1 MRNPFFALLSLSWLA
16 LLSGCGGSGPIPIVS
31 DIQAANSGT
40 PGALLTYGQPVQ
52 FSISGSFLD
61 GGLGVE
67 ASGCTGL
74 VSVGVISGTAAT
86 WRCTADAVGSGAVSV
101 KVTTD
106 TGTDLLAKAFDT
118 APPAAPV
125 VLSIKADNLMY
136 SKTTQLTMTGYS
148 LEKEFNVSVQYCKGL
163 ALVSGGSST
172 SKSVTCKVA
181 AAGVGAIKFEA
192 KLADG
197 TPLMVRSFDVPNPQV
212 TMVTSLGTLA
222 LELNPTAAP
231 LSTDN
236 FLQYVNDK
244 FYDNTL
250 IHRIVKSGIFVAQ
263 GGWLT
268 PTPAIQA
275 GQRAAIALEV
285 GKGLSNVKGTVA
297 MARTA
302 DLNSATSQFFFNLSD
317 NTALDTAS
325 GGYAVFGKVVSGT
338 EVLDAMSS
346 TPTSTQYGL
355 ADFPSQNL
363 LVQSVSQS
371 K

>member
-1 MRNPFFALLSLSWLA
+1 
-16 LLSGCGGSGPIPIVS
+16 
-31 DIQAANSGT
+31 
-40 PGALLTYGQPVQ
+40 
-52 FSISGSFLD
+52 
-61 GGLGVE
+61 
-67 ASGCTGL
+67 
-74 VSVGVISGTAAT
+74 
-86 WRCTADAVGSGAVSV
+86 
-101 KVTTD
+101 
-106 TGTDLLAKAFDT
+106 
-118 APPAAPV
+118 
-125 VLSIKADNLMY
+125 MY